1 MSPNICGRTQIAS
14 PSLMAFLDVKACLN
28 AFFEVCLGYG
38 KSPCFLRCRI
48 LRTFGVDDT
57 VSNLMGV
64 DGAET
69 LD

>member
-1 MSPNICGRTQIAS
+1 MSLSIYDRTQIAS
-14 PSLMAFLDVKACLN
+14 PSFRAFLDVKACLK
-28 AFFEVCLGYG
+28 AVFEGCSRYG

-48 LRTFGVDDT
+48 LRAFGEDDR

-64 DGAET
+64 DGAEN